1 MGRTAGIFPAAA
13 AKNTDGPGYME
24 NTSFIALSRQTA
36 LRRQM
41 DIVANNMA
49 NMNTTGFK
57 AERMMF
63 VEHLVRSKG
72 GQKYWG
78 EKLSYTRDVASRRDL
93 AEGPVKQT
101 GNPLDLAISGDAY
114 FVVRTEL
121 GDRYTRNGRFQLD
134 QTGQLV
140 TQGGLPV
147 LTDAG
152 TPIFF
157 PPEESE
163 VSVSRD
169 GVISTENGVVGKL
182 ALVTFENR
190 QLLEQNAG
198 GLYATDAAPIPPGEG
213 VGVLQY
219 ALEESNVEG
228 IVEMTR
234 MIEVHRS
241 YDAVRKFV
249 EREDDRHKTLIK
261 EMLAA

>member
-1 MGRTAGIFPAAA
+1 
-13 AKNTDGPGYME
+13 ME
-24 NTSFIALSRQTA
+24 NTAFIALSRQTA

-41 DIVANNMA
+41 GMVANNMA

-78 EKLSYTRDVASRRDL
+78 DKQAYVRDVASRRDL
-93 AEGPVKQT
+93 SEGPIKQT
-101 GNPLDLAISGDAY
+101 GNPLDLAIAGDGY

-140 TQGGLPV
+140 TQAGLPV

-152 TPIFF
+152 VPIFF
-157 PPEESE
+157 PPEEADIT
-163 VSVSRD
+163 VARD
-169 GVISTENGVVGKL
+169 GVISTQNGVVGRL
-182 ALVTFENR
+182 ALARFEDPQN
-190 QLLEQNAG
+190 LEQNAG
-198 GLYATDAAPIPPGEG
+198 GLYATDDEALPAGDDAG
-213 VGVLQY
+213 VMQY
-219 ALEESNVEG
+219 SLEQSNVQG

-234 MIEVHRS
+234 MMEVHRS
-241 YDAVRKFV
+241 YDSVRRFI
-249 EREDDRHKTLIK
+249 EREDDRHKKLIK
-261 EMLAA
+261 EMIAA